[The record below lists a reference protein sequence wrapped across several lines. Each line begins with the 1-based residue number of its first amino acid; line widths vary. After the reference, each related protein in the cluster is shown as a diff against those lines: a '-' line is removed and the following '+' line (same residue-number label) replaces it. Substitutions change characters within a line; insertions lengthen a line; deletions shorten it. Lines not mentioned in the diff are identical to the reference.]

1 MMLSAI
7 ESEKFNYYGVYRFE
21 SVVFEEVKKVCDES
35 VIMKNNSQLSMQ
47 NSILQETIKLIPD
60 KLPDKLDGGK
70 TRGVGDT
77 HGFKGLSRAPHY
89 PVPIKNESDHLFSL
103 YVGKDYMQN
112 Q

>member
-1 MMLSAI
+1 M
-7 ESEKFNYYGVYRFE
+7 
-21 SVVFEEVKKVCDES
+21 
-35 VIMKNNSQLSMQ
+35 
-47 NSILQETIKLIPD
+47 IPD

-112 Q
+112 

>member
-7 ESEKFNYYGVYRFE
+7 ESEKFNYYGLYRFE
-21 SVVFEEVKKVCDES
+21 SVVFEEAKKVCDES
-35 VIMKNNSQLSMQ
+35 AIMKNNSQLSMH

-60 KLPDKLDGGK
+60 KLDAGK
-70 TRGVGDT
+70 TRGVGEIR
-77 HGFKGLSRAPHY
+77 GFKGLSRAPHY
-89 PVPIKNESDHLFSL
+89 CAPIKNESDHLFSL